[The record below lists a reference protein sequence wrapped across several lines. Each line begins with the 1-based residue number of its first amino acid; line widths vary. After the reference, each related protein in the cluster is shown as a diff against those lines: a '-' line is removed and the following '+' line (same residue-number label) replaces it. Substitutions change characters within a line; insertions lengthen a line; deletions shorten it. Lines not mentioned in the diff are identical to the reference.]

1 MEQIRETSKGH
12 YSGRVLFNRQI
23 KPGFWRLGLE
33 FSGSGAEAFGTV
45 RPGQF
50 GEFDLSGA
58 ALPAA
63 GAIPEDLRD
72 AAKRDVL
79 LRRPFSFARV
89 DAKGDRAEVE
99 ILYCVLGPA
108 TLRMTTLDYGDEVSV
123 IGPLGNGYSVP
134 EGKKRVILVAGGM
147 GAAPL
152 QHLAQ
157 VLTDEFGDI
166 EVTALA
172 GAKTKEQL
180 PFEVKRDRLLE
191 HLRFS
196 LAEFA
201 RYAIE
206 SLVATD
212 DGSAGFTGTVT
223 DCLADW
229 LGQNEVDANETIVY
243 ACGPERML
251 AAVAKLAREKNID
264 CQVSMER
271 MMACGIGVCQSC
283 AVECRVDGSSE
294 TVYKLCC
301 KDGPVF
307 DAKEIVLS
315 V

>member
-1 MEQIRETSKGH
+1 MEQSRQRANRQ
-12 YSGRVLFNRQI
+12 YSGRVTFNRQI

-33 FSGSGAEAFGTV
+33 FAGPAAEAFGQA

-50 GEFDLSGA
+50 AQVDLSGA
-58 ALPAA
+58 SLPAA
-63 GAIPEDLRD
+63 GAIPEDLLD
-72 AAKRDVL
+72 ASKRQVL

-89 DAKGDRAEVE
+89 DGKGGRAEVE

-123 IGPLGNGYSVP
+123 TGPLGSGYSVP
-134 EGKKRVILVAGGM
+134 DGKRRAILVAGGM

-157 VLTDEFGDI
+157 VLTEEFGDI

-180 PFEVKRDRLLE
+180 PFEVKRDRVLE
-191 HLRFS
+191 ELRFS

-212 DGSAGFTGTVT
+212 DGSAGFAGTVM

-229 LGQNEVDANETIVY
+229 LGRNEVNSGETVIY
-243 ACGPERML
+243 ACGPEGML
-251 AAVAKLAREKNID
+251 AAAAKIAKERHID

-271 MMACGIGVCQSC
+271 RMACGIGVCQSC
-283 AVECRVDGSSE
+283 AVACRVGDSNE

-307 DAKEIVLS
+307 DAKEV
-315 V
+315 VF